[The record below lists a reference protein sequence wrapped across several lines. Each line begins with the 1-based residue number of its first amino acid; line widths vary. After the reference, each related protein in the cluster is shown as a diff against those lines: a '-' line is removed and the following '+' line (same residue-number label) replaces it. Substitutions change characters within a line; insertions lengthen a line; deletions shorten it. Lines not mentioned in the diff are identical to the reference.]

1 MSGKQYLKNQLP
13 VLLLNLLGVLALAL
27 FLIATGTSRQAIS
40 FIALVWIV
48 VVVCYLTVSFFIQK
62 RHCETLL
69 VMAEQL
75 GEKYLMP
82 EVMAMPERADEQ
94 VFYQILKMA
103 EKSML
108 EKIGE
113 IQSER
118 QEYKEYIEQW
128 IHEVKTPI
136 TAMKLICENNRSEFT
151 RELLVEVENI
161 NHFKGY
167 TGYLI
172 NGAVETECPQLRII
186 EPELFEQAQELRQAR
201 TCERGGTSLGTS
213 SKALLTGLVY
223 CGHCGNRLSLTS
235 SGRTHTYADGH
246 TVKEVRPRYSCFYK
260 IRHPGDCDGQ
270 SGYGVSKLDSI
281 VEEVVRQI
289 FAQFREVSRKKLLE
303 SVKTNDA
310 ARIQKKVKKIQKDL
324 ESKQKELDD
333 LKAETILVIRGV
345 SALDKELLGTLVA
358 EARETLETLEKQ
370 LVQAQEEYEEATK
383 TAKRS
388 NYICNELFTWAD
400 VYDTANHDERRAIL
414 QQFITE
420 IRVRKDYEISI
431 TLNASFNQVEQLKA
445 VSTYD
450 GAEIFEEI
458 SEKGA

>member
-1 MSGKQYLKNQLP
+1 MGEAVQRHHNQ
-13 VLLLNLLGVLALAL
+13 
-27 FLIATGTSRQAIS
+27 
-40 FIALVWIV
+40 
-48 VVVCYLTVSFFIQK
+48 
-62 RHCETLL
+62 H
-69 VMAEQL
+69 
-75 GEKYLMP
+75 EK
-82 EVMAMPERADEQ
+82 ADDQQNIGHADE
-94 VFYQILKMA
+94 
-103 EKSML
+103 
-108 EKIGE
+108 
-113 IQSER
+113 
-118 QEYKEYIEQW
+118 
-128 IHEVKTPI
+128 
-136 TAMKLICENNRSEFT
+136 
-151 RELLVEVENI
+151 
-161 NHFKGY
+161 
-167 TGYLI
+167 
-172 NGAVETECPQLRII
+172 
-186 EPELFEQAQELRQAR
+186 
-201 TCERGGTSLGTS
+201 
-213 SKALLTGLVY
+213 
-223 CGHCGNRLSLTS
+223 
-235 SGRTHTYADGH
+235 H

-310 ARIQKKVKKIQKDL
+310 ARIHKKIQKDL
-324 ESKQKELDD
+324 EAKQKELDD

-358 EARETLETLEKQ
+358 EAKDALEPLEKQ

-388 NYICNELFTWAD
+388 NYICNELLTWAD
-400 VYDTANHDERRAIL
+400 VYDTADHDERRAIL
-414 QQFITE
+414 QQFIKE

-450 GAEIFEEI
+450 GAEIFEGI

>member
-128 IHEVKTPI
+128 VHEVKTPI

-161 NHFKGY
+161 NHF
-167 TGYLI
+167 T
-172 NGAVETECPQLRII
+172 
-186 EPELFEQAQELRQAR
+186 EQALYYAR
-201 TCERGGTSLGTS
+201 SEHAE
-213 SKALLTGLVY
+213 K
-223 CGHCGNRLSLTS
+223 
-235 SGRTHTYADGH
+235 D
-246 TVKEVRPRYSCFYK
+246 YS
-260 IRHPGDCDGQ
+260 I
-270 SGYGVSKLDSI
+270 
-281 VEEVVRQI
+281 
-289 FAQFREVSRKKLLE
+289 REVNLCDVVHSAIAE
-303 SVKTNDA
+303 NTYYAKTM
-310 ARIQKKVKKIQKDL
+310 
-324 ESKQKELDD
+324 
-333 LKAETILVIRGV
+333 
-345 SALDKELLGTLVA
+345 
-358 EARETLETLEKQ
+358 
-370 LVQAQEEYEEATK
+370 
-383 TAKRS
+383 
-388 NYICNELFTWAD
+388 
-400 VYDTANHDERRAIL
+400 
-414 QQFITE
+414 
-420 IRVRKDYEISI
+420 
-431 TLNASFNQVEQLKA
+431 
-445 VSTYD
+445 
-450 GAEIFEEI
+450 
-458 SEKGA
+458 